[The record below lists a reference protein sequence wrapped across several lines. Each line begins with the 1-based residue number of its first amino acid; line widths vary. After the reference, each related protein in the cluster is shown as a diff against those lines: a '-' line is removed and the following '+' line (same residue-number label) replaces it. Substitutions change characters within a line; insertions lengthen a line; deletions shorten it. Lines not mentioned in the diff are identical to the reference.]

1 MDRIESKATI
11 DRLDALWINHVLI
24 TVGSRG
30 LEQSQSNASGIY
42 NLALLTNVVDRVG
55 QVRSE
60 EAPEVDG
67 MTTDNDIVL
76 VDAAKDKVAE
86 LVHPLQTIGLDRL
99 VADVERHIRL
109 LGVNV
114 LEGTHLGGTIN
125 K

>member
-1 MDRIESKATI
+1 M
-11 DRLDALWINHVLI
+11 
-24 TVGSRG
+24 
-30 LEQSQSNASGIY
+30 
-42 NLALLTNVVDRVG
+42 VDRVG
-55 QVRSE
+55 QIRSE
-60 EAPEVDG
+60 EAAEVDG

-109 LGVNV
+109 VGVNV